1 MNIEQSKAVLLRT
14 HIAAVVQGHRAAAVH
29 VESSPGVGKS
39 EGVKQY
45 AFSLARTFAEPVGLV
60 IDMIASYMSA
70 DARGFMLP
78 VKDQQ
83 GRLVTTFSTPT
94 WYPLE
99 NTVWV
104 VTPDGIW
111 HEPGAWTGELPR
123 IGIVFFDEFSQ
134 GEDDVKKALANV
146 VLEGRLG
153 DRKLPP
159 LWRVVSAGNRSSDR
173 SGVMRELMFIVNRR
187 CRLKVE
193 PSLPA
198 WLDWATGDASS
209 HSPAAHVPQWLRQK
223 QSTTAKLHYM
233 TIAFAQ
239 KHPDIVFADKVPDGT
254 DPYCTPRSLQLMD
267 RDLAALRSDE
277 DYSNDRL
284 PIDAVAREVCAGW
297 VGDGAAS
304 QFFAFL
310 KYADLLPD
318 IADIIK
324 DPGSAKLS
332 TDMGAQMVTSYFL
345 AHHIDEN
352 TAEPI
357 LKYIDRM
364 KSEMQI
370 LCVKTVSQQVERNK
384 ALVVSPMYNRWLI
397 KYKDILIASHS

>member
-1 MNIEQSKAVLLRT
+1 MHIEQAKTVLLRT
-14 HIAAVVQGHRAAAVH
+14 HIAAIMQGHRAAAMH
-29 VESSPGVGKS
+29 IESAPGVGKS

-45 AFSLARTFAEPVGLV
+45 CTSLSRTFNEPVGLV
-60 IDMIASYMSA
+60 IDMVASYMSA

-78 VKDQQ
+78 IKDAQ

-94 WYPLE
+94 WYPIE
-99 NTVWV
+99 NMIWV
-104 VTPDGIW
+104 VTPDGTW
-111 HEPGAWTGELPR
+111 HEPGSWTGELPR
-123 IGIVFFDEFSQ
+123 LGVTFFDEFSQ
-134 GEDDVKKALANV
+134 AEDDVKKSLANV
-146 VLEGRLG
+146 ILEGRLG
-153 DRKLPP
+153 DRRLPSA
-159 LWRVVSAGNRSSDR
+159 WRVVSAGNRSSDR

-187 CRLKVE
+187 CRLKIE
-193 PSLPA
+193 PNLPA

-209 HSPAAHVPQWLRQK
+209 RSPVAHVPQWLRRK
-223 QSTTAKLHYM
+223 QDATAKLHFM

-239 KHPDIVFADKVPDGT
+239 KNPGIVFEDKVPEGT

-267 RDLAALRSDE
+267 RDLLALRSDE
-277 DYSNDRL
+277 DYANDRL
-284 PIDAVAREVCAGW
+284 PTDGIAREVCAGW
-297 VGDGAAS
+297 VGSGAAS

-324 DPGSAKLS
+324 DPASAKLS
-332 TDMGAQMVTSYFL
+332 GDMGAQMITAYFL
-345 AHHIDEN
+345 AHHIEEA

-357 LKYIDRM
+357 LRYIDRM

-384 ALVVSPMYNRWLI
+384 ALVVNPMYNRWLI
-397 KYKDILIASHS
+397 KYKDVLIASHS